1 MINKIVLDASALL
14 ALIQEESGAEIIK
27 PLLSHSVMSAVNVA
41 ETLTALQRIDILTEE
56 ASTLIAEI
64 ITNIIPFDFE
74 QAKLAAELQ
83 THVKHKGLSLGDRSC
98 IALGLQLQ
106 APIYTA
112 DKVWAELQLKDAVI
126 KLIR

>member
-14 ALIQEESGAEIIK
+14 ALIQEEPGTEIIK
-27 PLLSHSVMSAVNVA
+27 PLLSHAVMSAVNVA
-41 ETLTALQRIDILTEE
+41 ETLTALQRIGILTEE

-74 QAKLAAELQ
+74 QAKLVAELQ
-83 THVKHKGLSLGDRSC
+83 NHVKHKGLSLGDRSC

-112 DKVWAELQLKDAVI
+112 DRVWAELQLKNAVI

>member
-14 ALIQEESGAEIIK
+14 ALIQEEPGTEIIK

-56 ASTLIAEI
+56 ASTLIAKI

-74 QAKLAAELQ
+74 QSKLAAELQ

-98 IALGLQLQ
+98 IALGIKLQ

-112 DKVWAELQLKDAVI
+112 DRVWAELQLKNAVI